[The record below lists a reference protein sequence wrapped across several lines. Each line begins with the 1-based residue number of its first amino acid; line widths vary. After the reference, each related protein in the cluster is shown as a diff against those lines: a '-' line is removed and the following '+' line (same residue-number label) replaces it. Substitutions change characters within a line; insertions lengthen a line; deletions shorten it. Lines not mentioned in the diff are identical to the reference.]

1 MSKLANL
8 NVRIYRWHVGDAFAI
23 STSDPLIAI
32 VVAYALKLYHCEF
45 MKAILQMDYVPKIS

>member
-1 MSKLANL
+1 M
-8 NVRIYRWHVGDAFAI
+8 GDDFAI

-32 VVAYALKLYHCEF
+32 VVAFALKLYHCEF